1 MGVEKGQVKYA
12 QIEDYDKY
20 DDKSHQRYQTFNE
33 PNKIITYDK
42 PSTKYTTM
50 KTPVKKQENKEQEGI
65 RQRQYTL
72 TEKHPTKK
80 STEAGKAFFTN
91 KYQRIKKEDKI
102 STTSKTDNKTDKEQQ
117 TQKIQQRRDKDY
129 SYSNLGHALSST
141 KINTNDTN
149 VSYKGKRFEKGFD
162 TSKTALFGKKD
173 TTQIE
178 LKKRDLTSE
187 KNYCGIKEKE
197 KEKEKKLEEKKA
209 KGLSE
214 TKTLD
219 FSKYYKSYKKE
230 EKKQPNIQYQKPV
243 DKIDGKDIYE
253 YVPVSQTKKYP
264 RQTKQSDINKNQ
276 EEISIDLGNYTGISN
291 KMNAKYQTTEISE
304 ETKSS
309 EDKKRNRSSAPY
321 NRFSFSPS
329 SMAYFKLQFLTTK
342 QVVEKFWNS
351 IDNGELS
358 ISMFDPQRNSSK
370 LSNYLSPDKNRYSKI
385 SASIENTDNT
395 SKYRNSENINK
406 KINYSNSESNFGNTR
421 RKIKA

>member
-173 TTQIE
+173 TTQVE

-187 KNYCGIKEKE
+187 KNYYGIKE
-197 KEKEKKLEEKKA
+197 
-209 KGLSE
+209 
-214 TKTLD
+214 
-219 FSKYYKSYKKE
+219 
-230 EKKQPNIQYQKPV
+230 IQYQ
-243 DKIDGKDIYE
+243 
-253 YVPVSQTKKYP
+253 
-264 RQTKQSDINKNQ
+264 
-276 EEISIDLGNYTGISN
+276 
-291 KMNAKYQTTEISE
+291 
-304 ETKSS
+304 
-309 EDKKRNRSSAPY
+309 
-321 NRFSFSPS
+321 
-329 SMAYFKLQFLTTK
+329 
-342 QVVEKFWNS
+342 
-351 IDNGELS
+351 
-358 ISMFDPQRNSSK
+358 
-370 LSNYLSPDKNRYSKI
+370 
-385 SASIENTDNT
+385 
-395 SKYRNSENINK
+395 
-406 KINYSNSESNFGNTR
+406 
-421 RKIKA
+421 